1 MAANPFDSGMITI
14 LREVDGMIYYIVPA
28 GLPLF
33 KATKTYDPRTQGL
46 HLNPNA
52 HYFFGVRNM
61 DPGYIASYEEEY
73 GIIFEFITTRQYKL
87 LALDKQETQTQ
98 LYNNAPEDIKA
109 ILRKN
114 YGYVSGIRNSVNEAD
129 QRLSKYLCT
138 QGYDGYAIHH
148 METDFGG
155 SFHPEFMICNIQN
168 GIQYVRQVTGES
180 QMHAIL
186 DKEREKQVEQQ
197 REAARRSARDELRK
211 QSRPA
216 AVAAPSLFSSRLDFG
231 DDEDD
236 DDKPSSSLIRGSLF
250 SGGAK
255 KRKTMMKKRKT
266 RRSRSKS
273 SRKSSRTRSK
283 KSKRRQTRNYGTGKG
298 R

>member
-61 DPGYIASYEEEY
+61 DRGYIASYEEEY

-87 LALDKQETQTQ
+87 LALDKKETQTQ
-98 LYNNAPEDIKA
+98 LYNSAPEDIKT

-216 AVAAPSLFSSRLDFG
+216 FAAAAPSLFSSRLDFG
-231 DDEDD
+231 DDEDEDD
-236 DDKPSSSLIRGSLF
+236 DDKPSSSLIRGSIF

-255 KRKTMMKKRKT
+255 KRKTMMKKRKI
-266 RRSRSKS
+266 RRQSR
-273 SRKSSRTRSK
+273 RKQTK
-283 KSKRRQTRNYGTGKG
+283 KQRSKRRRTRNYGTGKG

>member
-1 MAANPFDSGMITI
+1 MAANPFDSGMITT
-14 LREVDGMIYYIVPA
+14 LQEVDGMIYYIVPA

-61 DPGYIASYEEEY
+61 DRGYIASYEEEY

-98 LYNNAPEDIKA
+98 LYNSAPEDIKT

-129 QRLSKYLCT
+129 QKLSKYLCT
-138 QGYDGYAIHH
+138 KGYDGYAIHH

-216 AVAAPSLFSSRLDFG
+216 FAAAAPSLFSSRLDFG

-236 DDKPSSSLIRGSLF
+236 DDDKPSSSLIRSSIF
-250 SGGAK
+250 SGGAR
-255 KRKTMMKKRKT
+255 KRKTMMKKRKI
-266 RRSRSKS
+266 RRQSR
-273 SRKSSRTRSK
+273 RKQTK
-283 KSKRRQTRNYGTGKG
+283 KQRSKRRRTRNYGTGKG

>member
-1 MAANPFDSGMITI
+1 
-14 LREVDGMIYYIVPA
+14 
-28 GLPLF
+28 
-33 KATKTYDPRTQGL
+33 
-46 HLNPNA
+46 
-52 HYFFGVRNM
+52 M
-61 DPGYIASYEEEY
+61 DRGYIASYEEEY

-98 LYNNAPEDIKA
+98 LYNSAPEDIKT

-129 QRLSKYLCT
+129 QKLSKYLCT
-138 QGYDGYAIHH
+138 KGYDGYAIHH

-216 AVAAPSLFSSRLDFG
+216 FAAAAPSLFSSRLDFG
-231 DDEDD
+231 DDEDEDD
-236 DDKPSSSLIRGSLF
+236 DDKPSSSLIRGSIC

-255 KRKTMMKKRKT
+255 KRKTMMKKRKI
-266 RRSRSKS
+266 RRQSR
-273 SRKSSRTRSK
+273 RKQTK
-283 KSKRRQTRNYGTGKG
+283 KQRSKRRRTRNYGTGKG